1 MIMIIIM
8 RTMANIFLNVYY
20 VPGIVLNIAATFEV
34 SKIPCFSSLKEIQDR
49 E

>member
-20 VPGIVLNIAATFEV
+20 VPGIVQSALYGLTRSFNPHNTLLFQ
-34 SKIPCFSSLKEIQDR
+34 FYR
-49 E
+49 